1 MKLIQTLAAFCL
13 LALFPKFSSAQFE
26 DTASVLEWLE
36 TECATDT
43 TELSEYCDLIEYAVL
58 CLEGDSVY
66 CDSLDWALEGLDISD
81 ASDSTDTSGDD
92 GSDVGDG
99 LEDDGD
105 DDESDDD
112 DDESDDDDDDE
123 SDDDDD
129 DESDD
134 DDDDESDDD
143 DNESDDD
150 DDDESDDDD
159 NMNNW
164 TVQDWADYFIA
175 DCAEDSTGMDEACAY
190 VVLSESCLAG
200 DSLACAE
207 LELGITMYEDGD
219 DEDDEDDY
227 DDGYDD
233 EGDDDDDGLTAA
245 EEGEWGTDPNNND
258 SDGDGLTDGDEVNLF
273 NLSPTNPDTDG
284 NGVSDPVDLV
294 FLLLEQNANGG
305 GIPEVDPCPSDINK
319 DGTVTVT
326 DMLIFLSDFGTI
338 CF

>member
-1 MKLIQTLAAFCL
+1 M

-66 CDSLDWALEGLDISD
+66 CDSLDWALEGLEISD

-112 DDESDDDDDDE
+112 DDDESEGEDDE

-129 DESDD
+129 DES
-134 DDDDESDDD
+134 
-143 DNESDDD
+143 
-150 DDDESDDDD
+150 DDD

-175 DCAEDSTGMDEACAY
+175 DCPEDSTGMDEACAY

-207 LELGITMYEDGD
+207 LELGIAMYEDG
-219 DEDDEDDY
+219 DDEDDY

>member
-1 MKLIQTLAAFCL
+1 
-13 LALFPKFSSAQFE
+13 
-26 DTASVLEWLE
+26 
-36 TECATDT
+36 
-43 TELSEYCDLIEYAVL
+43 
-58 CLEGDSVY
+58 
-66 CDSLDWALEGLDISD
+66 
-81 ASDSTDTSGDD
+81 
-92 GSDVGDG
+92 
-99 LEDDGD
+99 
-105 DDESDDD
+105 
-112 DDESDDDDDDE
+112 
-123 SDDDDD
+123 
-129 DESDD
+129 
-134 DDDDESDDD
+134 
-143 DNESDDD
+143 
-150 DDDESDDDD
+150 
-159 NMNNW
+159 
-164 TVQDWADYFIA
+164 
-175 DCAEDSTGMDEACAY
+175 
-190 VVLSESCLAG
+190 
-200 DSLACAE
+200 
-207 LELGITMYEDGD
+207 MYEDGD

-233 EGDDDDDGLTAA
+233 DGDDDDDGLTAA

>member
-112 DDESDDDDDDE
+112 DD
-123 SDDDDD
+123 
-129 DESDD
+129 
-134 DDDDESDDD
+134 
-143 DNESDDD
+143 
-150 DDDESDDDD
+150 DESDDDD

-164 TVQDWADYFIA
+164 TVQDWAGYFIA

>member
-112 DDESDDDDDDE
+112 DD
-123 SDDDDD
+123 
-129 DESDD
+129 
-134 DDDDESDDD
+134 
-143 DNESDDD
+143 
-150 DDDESDDDD
+150 DESDDDD

-207 LELGITMYEDGD
+207 LELGIAMYEDG
-219 DEDDEDDY
+219 DDEDDY

>member
-1 MKLIQTLAAFCL
+1 M

-105 DDESDDD
+105 DDENDDDD

-134 DDDDESDDD
+134 DDDDDENEGEDDGDDD
-143 DNESDDD
+143 GY
-150 DDDESDDDD
+150 DDD

-164 TVQDWADYFIA
+164 TVQDWAGYFIA

-207 LELGITMYEDGD
+207 LELGIAMYEDGD
-219 DEDDEDDY
+219 DEGDEDDY

-233 EGDDDDDGLTAA
+233 DGDDDDDGLTAA

-305 GIPEVDPCPSDINK
+305 GTPEVDPCPSDINK

>member
-1 MKLIQTLAAFCL
+1 L

-112 DDESDDDDDDE
+112 DDDENEGEDDE

-129 DESDD
+129 DES
-134 DDDDESDDD
+134 
-143 DNESDDD
+143 
-150 DDDESDDDD
+150 DDD

-207 LELGITMYEDGD
+207 LELGIAMYEDG
-219 DEDDEDDY
+219 DDEDDY